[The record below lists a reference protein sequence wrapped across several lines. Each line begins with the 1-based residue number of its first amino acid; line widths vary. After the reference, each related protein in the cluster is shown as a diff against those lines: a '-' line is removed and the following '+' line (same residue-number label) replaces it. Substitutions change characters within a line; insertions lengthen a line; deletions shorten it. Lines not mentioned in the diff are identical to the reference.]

1 MRSFIGNY
9 LFLILAVTV
18 GMAGT
23 AQAAINN
30 KLNEFISNP
39 IVVAFVSFVVGSFAL
54 LIYVVASGGQLSSIW
69 SAKNVPWIAWTGGIL
84 GAYFVACTVIL
95 IPRLGVALTF
105 SLIIAGQMVLTL
117 IIDHYGLFDVPVRP
131 VSLARVAGVAAIV
144 LGVVLIRKF

>member
-1 MRSFIGNY
+1 MRSFISNY
-9 LFLILAVTV
+9 FFLLLAVTV

-39 IVVAFVSFVVGSFAL
+39 IVVAFASFVIGSVAL
-54 LIYVVASGGQLSSIW
+54 LIYVLASGGQLSSIW
-69 SAKNVPWIAWTGGIL
+69 TAKNVPWIAWTGGIL

-95 IPRLGVALTF
+95 VPRLGVALTF

-117 IIDHYGLFDVPVRP
+117 IIDHYGFFDVPVRQI
-131 VSLARVAGVAAIV
+131 SLARVAGTALIV
-144 LGVVLIRKF
+144 LGVVLIRRF

>member
-1 MRSFIGNY
+1 MRSLFGSYFFI
-9 LFLILAVTV
+9 LLAITV

-30 KLNEFISNP
+30 RLNEFITNP
-39 IVVAFVSFVVGSFAL
+39 IIVAFVSFVVGSAAL
-54 LIYVVASGGQLSSIW
+54 LIYIIASGGQLSAIW
-69 SAKNVPWIAWTGGIL
+69 TTKNIPWIAWTGGIL

-117 IIDHYGLFDVPVRP
+117 IIDHYALFGVPERSISV
-131 VSLARVAGVAAIV
+131 ARVAGVALIV
-144 LGVVLIRKF
+144 LGVILIRRF